1 MKNMKVL
8 VQTETDGMTTFA
20 KARKHEFVIDEGSQ
34 LGGNDKGANPMQTV
48 LGALAG
54 CENVTARVIAKEMNF
69 DLQNISFKV
78 TGEFNPAGFMG
89 DPNVKPYFESIEV
102 EATVTTSESEERL
115 KELQQKVESR
125 CPVYTLIKAA
135 GVTLNDTWKKA

>member
-8 VQTETDGMTTFA
+8 VRTETDGMTTFA
-20 KARKHEFVIDEGSQ
+20 KAGKHELIIDEGSQ

-48 LGALAG
+48 LSALAG
-54 CENVTARVIAKEMNF
+54 CENVTAHVIAKEMEF
-69 DLQNISFKV
+69 DLQDISFRI
-78 TGEFNPAGFMG
+78 TGEFNPKGFMG
-89 DPNVKPYFESIEV
+89 DPNVKPYFESIHV
-102 EATVTTSESEERL
+102 EATVTTSETESRI
-115 KELQQKVESR
+115 KELQRQVESR